1 MITACLVERVYFCSD
16 LYNSMR
22 ENKLIS
28 SVRTTSFKK
37 IVSYLASN
45 KANLGGDIY
54 VGTEFAI
61 GLGCLPPF
69 SPVHDKTDLVRL
81 DVLRVIIIKSGWCD
95 LSSTLRSIVAGLV
108 TFYSSTGVLLLKR
121 ML

>member
-1 MITACLVERVYFCSD
+1 MVAACLVERVYFCSD

-28 SVRTTSFKK
+28 RVRTTSFKK

-61 GLGCLPPF
+61 GLVVFLL
-69 SPVHDKTDLVRL
+69 LVQSMIRQTWL
-81 DVLRVIIIKSGWCD
+81 GWMFYVLSSLKVGGVN
-95 LSSTLRSIVAGLV
+95 LSSTLRSIVAGLE
-108 TFYSSTGVLLLKR
+108 TFYLSTGVLLLKR

>member
-1 MITACLVERVYFCSD
+1 MIAACLVERVYFCSD

-28 SVRTTSFKK
+28 RVRTTSFKK

-69 SPVHDKTDLVRL
+69 SPVHDKMFY
-81 DVLRVIIIKSGWCD
+81 VLSSLKVGGVN
-95 LSSTLRSIVAGLV
+95 LSSTLRSIVAGLE
-108 TFYSSTGVLLLKR
+108 TFYLSTGVLLLKR